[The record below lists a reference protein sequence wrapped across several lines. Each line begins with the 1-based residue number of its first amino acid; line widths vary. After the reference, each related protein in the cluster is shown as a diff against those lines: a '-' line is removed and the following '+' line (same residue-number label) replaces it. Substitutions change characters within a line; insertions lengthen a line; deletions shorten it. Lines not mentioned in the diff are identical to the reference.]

1 MKNQVIEVL
10 NEEHGKKVIDY
21 WKAKGFD
28 VRGYAGNQTREDD
41 SEFRF
46 YGVINEEFNNYRKKS
61 IDLHGAEIIELPTE
75 SPKEEKPFP
84 RVMLVSNKPI
94 EGSNDGIKL
103 LVISIVDGIAISV
116 GGTQY
121 SHEQYYQDLKEEKA
135 NPIFRLCPWRYAK
148 ELPEKVELTKS
159 EIAEKFGISIDQLVI
174 NDC

>member
-10 NEEHGKKVIDY
+10 DREHGRKVIEY
-21 WKAKGFD
+21 WKSKGVD
-28 VRGYAGNQTREDD
+28 TCDMLGIATKKAGDLCHY
-41 SEFRF
+41 
-46 YGVINEEFNNYRKKS
+46 YGVIDGVFDNYSERQAVEN
-61 IDLHGAEIIELPTE
+61 GAEIIELP
-75 SPKEEKPFP
+75 EENSFP

-94 EGSNDGIKL
+94 KGSNEGIKQ

-121 SHEQYYQDLKEEKA
+121 SLDQYYQDLKEEKA
-135 NPIFRLCPWRYAK
+135 NPIFRLYPWRYAK

-174 NDC
+174 KND

>member
-10 NEEHGKKVIDY
+10 DKEHGKKVIEY
-21 WKAKGFD
+21 WKSKGID
-28 VRGYAGNQTREDD
+28 TSGMLGIGTKKAGYLWRY
-41 SEFRF
+41 
-46 YGVINEEFNNYRKKS
+46 YGVIGDKFDNYSIEYVRKYN
-61 IDLHGAEIIELPTE
+61 AEIIELP
-75 SPKEEKPFP
+75 KEENSFP

-94 EGSNDGIKL
+94 KGNNDGIKQ

-121 SHEQYYQDLKEEKA
+121 SLEQYYQDLKEEKA
-135 NPIFRLCPWRYAK
+135 NPIFRLYPWRYAK

-174 NDC
+174 KDD

>member
-10 NEEHGKKVIDY
+10 DREHGRKVIEY
-21 WKAKGFD
+21 WKSKGVD
-28 VRGYAGNQTREDD
+28 TCDMLGIATKKDGD
-41 SEFRF
+41 SCRY
-46 YGVINEEFNNYRKKS
+46 YGVIDNDFHCYSEREAAEN
-61 IDLHGAEIIELPTE
+61 GAEIIELP
-75 SPKEEKPFP
+75 EEKPFP

-94 EGSNDGIKL
+94 EGSNDGIKQ

-121 SHEQYYQDLKEEKA
+121 SLEQYYQDLKEEKA
-135 NPIFRLCPWRYAK
+135 NPIFRLYPWRYAK

-174 NDC
+174 KND